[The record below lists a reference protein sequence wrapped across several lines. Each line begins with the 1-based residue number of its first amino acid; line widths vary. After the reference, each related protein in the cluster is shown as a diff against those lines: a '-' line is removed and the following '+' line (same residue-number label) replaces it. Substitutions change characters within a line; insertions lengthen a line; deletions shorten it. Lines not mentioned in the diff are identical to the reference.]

1 MKSVMNVQRNSFWSN
16 FLLKR
21 LFPFHDEDDV
31 DRLRC
36 NVEMNSFNAL
46 NRREKKLERYYKNKP
61 VESYR
66 SSSVDV
72 TAPLGL

>member
-1 MKSVMNVQRNSFWSN
+1 MTKSFDTFQEIHSVKCEIFHKMKSVMNVQRNSFWSN

-31 DRLRC
+31 DRPRC

-46 NRREKKLERYYKNKP
+46 NRREKKLER
-61 VESYR
+61 
-66 SSSVDV
+66 
-72 TAPLGL
+72 